1 MKQLFSFFSSENGL
15 FEAFGAFAE
24 QHGVA
29 VDFKAGGAFDVILNY
44 RCGARVKVIHL
55 AAIGAFHMQMPLAFF
70 IAYILVNKRAAVALN
85 GAVNKPVRNKL
96 CHQPVSRASA

>member
-70 IAYILVNKRAAVALN
+70 IVYIICAPRQSVPCFGLL
-85 GAVNKPVRNKL
+85 
-96 CHQPVSRASA
+96 S